1 MVRAGAGLRLLR
13 AAFFT
18 TVCVALTAG
27 GHVLASCAAVPGWT
41 LGVAWLVTFAV
52 VAPLAGRQRSLPGIA
67 AGLAAGQ
74 LVLHSLFALAQR
86 GVAGLPA
93 VGHAH
98 THGDGA
104 QALPPG
110 VASDS
115 ADGRLIVL
123 AARLVCDE
131 PGQISVD
138 KARRIVD
145 DSGLDPERHAQA
157 GAAVAGAARH
167 ASGSVLDAVLPSLP
181 MLLGHLLAALAA
193 GWLLRRG
200 DAALWRVVALSA
212 APAREVADAALVR
225 TLRAAFALVGAV
237 CAGLS
242 RSAVGPRPWTARA
255 AGETPARPQVL
266 ALHHAVIR
274 RGPPRYDLAA

>member
-98 THGDGA
+98 GDGA
-104 QALPPG
+104 RALPPG
-110 VASDS
+110 VAPDS

-131 PGQISVD
+131 PGRISVA
-138 KARRIVD
+138 KARRIVG
-145 DSGLDPERHAQA
+145 DSGLDPDRHAQA
-157 GAAVAGAARH
+157 GTAVAGAVRH
-167 ASGSVLDAVLPSLP
+167 GSGSVLDAVLPSLP

-242 RSAVGPRPWTARA
+242 RSAVGPRPWVARA
-255 AGETPARPQVL
+255 GGETPARPRVL
-266 ALHHAVIR
+266 ALNHAVIR

>member
-93 VGHAH
+93 VGH

-131 PGQISVD
+131 PGQISVK
-138 KARRIVD
+138 KARRIVG

-157 GAAVAGAARH
+157 GADVAGAARH

-242 RSAVGPRPWTARA
+242 RSTVGPRPWAARA
-255 AGETPARPQVL
+255 TGETPARPQVL

-274 RGPPRYDLAA
+274 RGPPRHDLAA